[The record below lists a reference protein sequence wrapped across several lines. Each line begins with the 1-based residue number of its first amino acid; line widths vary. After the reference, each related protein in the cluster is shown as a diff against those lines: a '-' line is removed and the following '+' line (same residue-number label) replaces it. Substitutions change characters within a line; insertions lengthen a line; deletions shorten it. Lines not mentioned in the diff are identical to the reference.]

1 MAQNNTPVKALVL
14 AGGGARGS
22 YQVGVWRAL
31 TELGW
36 RPQIITGTS
45 VGSLNGA
52 MFALDLYE
60 TARDMWLTIRSQDV
74 MELPAE
80 DAPLPELHAF
90 LKDAVTQGGMDV
102 TPLEE
107 IVERV
112 LDEEKLRK
120 SPIRLGLVTVE
131 QKTLK
136 ARELPLEDIPEGKV
150 KDYLLASAAC
160 FPALRA
166 HTIDGV
172 SYLDGGYR
180 DNMPTAL
187 AQKMGAEELVCV
199 DLEGVG
205 ITRPNRTGLPT
216 TLIRSYWELG
226 DILHFEPA
234 TARRNIELGYH
245 DTLRAFGRL
254 RGCAYAVDSGAE
266 SSADAAA
273 FHAAIIARSLNI
285 PGITQVGE
293 DFLKDCDGREVILNA
308 TEGEC
313 ILDPDAAARQSAI
326 TCICEM
332 QRQNEELNAQLELP
346 NRTRDGEEFELLANC
361 FGPEDVG
368 TAMESGASGVGL
380 LRSSYMMMPGHAMD
394 EQEQYLFYTSCLAAA
409 RGRTVTVRTFDFGAD
424 RTMADAYQGVQSS
437 KLGLRGIR
445 SSLRNLPQMAVQ
457 ICALMRAAVKG
468 PLRVMFPMVT
478 DIEDWDSAMQVVDYC
493 RRKLTERGE
502 EFEPDVPF
510 GVMLSIP
517 AACLTAE
524 DFTAHGCRFFVI
536 GTNDLT
542 QYTHAVSRELAIA
555 EHYYRPASPAMKKL
569 IAMVV
574 EAAKKADIPVTICGL
589 AVGNAVNATQYLRL
603 GLRSFSMSPQNLLT
617 IKKALRDAEAR

>member
-80 DAPLPELHAF
+80 DAPLSELHAF

-112 LDEEKLRK
+112 LDEDKLRK

-136 ARELPLEDIPEGKV
+136 ARELPLEEIPEGKV
-150 KDYLLASAAC
+150 KDYLL
-160 FPALRA
+160 
-166 HTIDGV
+166 

-226 DILHFEPA
+226 DILRFEPA

-273 FHAAIIARSLNI
+273 FHAAFEAV
-285 PGITQVGE
+285 Q
-293 DFLKDCDGREVILNA
+293 KDVREKHPSTLTA
-308 TEGEC
+308 
-313 ILDPDAAARQSAI
+313 DAA
-326 TCICEM
+326 
-332 QRQNEELNAQLELP
+332 L
-346 NRTRDGEEFELLANC
+346 LLAKLSDAELA
-361 FGPEDVG
+361 PLEAAAEDVG
-368 TAMESGASGVGL
+368 VDPAP
-380 LRSSYMMMPGHAMD
+380 Y
-394 EQEQYLFYTSCLAAA
+394 YTTRTLGEAFLAKC
-409 RGRTVTVRTFDFGAD
+409 DF
-424 RTMADAYQGVQSS
+424 
-437 KLGLRGIR
+437 
-445 SSLRNLPQMAVQ
+445 
-457 ICALMRAAVKG
+457 
-468 PLRVMFPMVT
+468 
-478 DIEDWDSAMQVVDYC
+478 
-493 RRKLTERGE
+493 ER
-502 EFEPDVPF
+502 
-510 GVMLSIP
+510 
-517 AACLTAE
+517 
-524 DFTAHGCRFFVI
+524 
-536 GTNDLT
+536 
-542 QYTHAVSRELAIA
+542 
-555 EHYYRPASPAMKKL
+555 
-569 IAMVV
+569 
-574 EAAKKADIPVTICGL
+574 
-589 AVGNAVNATQYLRL
+589 
-603 GLRSFSMSPQNLLT
+603 LRSFEPLFEGEAGPAQAARAALLPNT
-617 IKKALRDAEAR
+617 FLQALVCRALTGRVPPEEMET